1 MSRRNKL
8 QKFAE
13 VLSFPNVYENFDA
26 NNPGLAGKD
35 GVPVKLKG
43 EWAKKH
49 FGNENPITL
58 ELACGKGEYALGLA
72 ERFPERNFIGV
83 DVKGARIWRGAK
95 YALQNDLSNVAFL
108 RTRIEQ
114 LPLFFEKN
122 EVSEIWITFAD
133 PFLKKGKEN
142 RRLTSSPFLDR
153 YKKLLKPDGLIHL
166 KTDDPTLYE
175 FTLETLAKRT
185 SDYPMLYHDDDI
197 YAKELPMTELEI
209 KTFYERKHLAIGRTI
224 KYVRFQLKEGA
235 EPS

>member
-26 NNPGLAGKD
+26 KQPGLSGKD

-43 EWAKKH
+43 EWAKMH
-49 FGNENPITL
+49 FGNENPLTL
-58 ELACGKGEYALGLA
+58 ELACGKGEYALGLS

-83 DVKGARIWRGAK
+83 DIKGARIWRGAK
-95 YALQNDLSNVAFL
+95 HALANDMKNVAFL

-114 LPLFFEKN
+114 LPHFFGKN
-122 EVSEIWITFAD
+122 EVSEIWVTFAD
-133 PFLKKGKEN
+133 PFLKSGKEN
-142 RRLTSSPFLDR
+142 RRLTAQPFLDR
-153 YKKLLKPDGLIHL
+153 YKKLLKPGGLIHL

-175 FTLETLAKRT
+175 FTLETLNKQKE
-185 SDYPMLYHDDDI
+185 YELLYHDDDI
-197 YAKELPMTELEI
+197 YAKPLPMEELEI

-224 KYVRFQLKEGA
+224 KYARFQLRE
-235 EPS
+235 EVELS